1 MATKSQKTTS
11 ESSPAHLKVKTY
23 TFQVSLPSFDCW
35 RKIEMK
41 SDQTLEMLHNEIQS
55 AFDFDND
62 HLYSFYLSNKAWD
75 KKTEYSLPEGV
86 TPYGIA
92 FDATGEAVDEG
103 DWEDEEI
110 NVQQA
115 LNEEIKKIA
124 GLRVQKRKLYQE
136 AFEAFINTKTNKWQ
150 DFLEEWSV
158 KLRVD
163 SSTLFMQ
170 MHGLKMLKEMLE
182 DAQHESVS
190 DVRTVTI
197 EDLKLRL
204 KKKFMYLFDYGDEW
218 RFQVQVVA
226 INKAADDSPDFPRVI
241 ETFGEAPRQYPN
253 GEDEWLV
260 EYDVDELEDGDE
272 FEDE

>member
-11 ESSPAHLKVKTY
+11 ESSPAHSKIKTY

-35 RKIEMK
+35 RKIEIK
-41 SDQTLEMLHNEIQS
+41 SDQTLETLHYAIQN
-55 AFDFDND
+55 AYEFDND
-62 HLYSFYLSNKAWD
+62 HLYSFFLSNKAWD

-92 FDATGEAVDEG
+92 FDATGETVDEG
-103 DWEDEEI
+103 DHEDEEI
-110 NVQQA
+110 NIEKELDQ
-115 LNEEIKKIA
+115 EIKRIA
-124 GLRVQKRKLYQE
+124 GLRVQKRKLYKEASE
-136 AFEAFINTKTNKWQ
+136 AFFNTKRANWG
-150 DFLEEWSV
+150 DFLDEWSV

-170 MHGLKMLKEMLE
+170 MHSLKMIKEMLE
-182 DAQHESVS
+182 DAQHERVS

-218 RFQVQVVA
+218 RFQVQLIS
-226 INKAADDSPDFPRVI
+226 INKNATDSPDFPRVI

-260 EYDVDELEDGDE
+260 EYDFDELEGDDE